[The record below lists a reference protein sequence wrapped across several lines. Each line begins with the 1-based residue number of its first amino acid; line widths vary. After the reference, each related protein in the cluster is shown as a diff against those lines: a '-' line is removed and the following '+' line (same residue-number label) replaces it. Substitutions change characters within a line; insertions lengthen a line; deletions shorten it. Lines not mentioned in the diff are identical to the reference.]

1 MASQNKLIRIMT
13 ALVCEPWLLTPQ
25 MHRTLTDIARAH
37 SECGDAEAAQHAA
50 AAQMKANPKK
60 REYSLVDRTAIIP
73 CEGVIGRKFDSVLY
87 SSGVTSINIFQR
99 LVETA
104 AGDNEVDSLLLL
116 FDSPGGLVTGT
127 PEAAQ
132 AVARA
137 REVKPVVAYAD
148 GLCDSA
154 AYWIASQADVIYAT
168 PSADVGSIGCYLAV
182 LDQSRAMEMEG
193 IRTELFKSGKHKGMG
208 YPGTSLNDEQRAMLQ
223 ASVDKIAGQFKAAVN
238 SGRGRLIS
246 DEAMQGQS
254 FSVED
259 AKRIG
264 LIDEVTDMDQALRD
278 AVLLKNTRKGDR

>member
-37 SECGDAEAAQHAA
+37 SEGGDFEAAQHAA

-60 REYSLVDRTAIIP
+60 REYSLIDRTAIIP

-104 AGDNEVDSLLLL
+104 ANDDEVDSILLT

-127 PEAAQ
+127 PEAAN
-132 AVARA
+132 AVSKARA
-137 REVKPVVAYAD
+137 IKPVVAYAD

-168 PSADVGSIGCYLAV
+168 PSADIGSIGCYLAV
-182 LDQSRAMEMEG
+182 LDESRAMEMAG

-223 ASVDKIAGQFKAAVN
+223 AGVDKIADQFKAAVQ
-238 SGRGRLIS
+238 SGRGRPIS
-246 DEAMQGQS
+246 EDAMQGQS

-264 LIDEVTDMDQALRD
+264 LIDDVTDMDQALRD
-278 AVLLKNTRKGDR
+278 AVLLKNTRK

>member
-1 MASQNKLIRIMT
+1 MSSQNKLIRIMT

-37 SECGDAEAAQHAA
+37 SECGEAEAAQHAV

-60 REYSLVDRTAIIP
+60 REYSLIDRTAIIP

-104 AGDNEVDSLLLL
+104 ANDDEVDSMLLM

-132 AVARA
+132 AVASARA
-137 REVKPVVAYAD
+137 IKPVVSYAD

-154 AYWIASQADVIYAT
+154 AYWIASQADVVYAT

-182 LDQSRAMEMEG
+182 LDESRAMEMEG

-223 ASVDKIAGQFKAAVN
+223 SDVDRIAAQFKAAVRA
-238 SGRGRLIS
+238 GRGKPIS
-246 DEAMQGQS
+246 DDAMQGQS

-278 AVLLKNTRKGDR
+278 AVLLKNTRK